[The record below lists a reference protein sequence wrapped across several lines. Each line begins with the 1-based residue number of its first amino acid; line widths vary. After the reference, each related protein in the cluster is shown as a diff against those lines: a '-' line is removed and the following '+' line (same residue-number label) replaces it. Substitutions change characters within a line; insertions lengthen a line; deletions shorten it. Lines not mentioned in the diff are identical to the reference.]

1 MSTAAPIQRL
11 EATTLSF
18 ADGDRLECLYVIV
31 DGRSDRHVAD
41 FLSHWHARCDVTE
54 LDWQAVRRPR
64 SALVGLEL
72 THSCGNTEVEE
83 KRLRLVFDVEADADA
98 LARLVETEALV
109 VGTRAYGTF
118 ANSIAAYGVDGAA
131 VKRAIQ
137 AARQGLADL
146 VAVAS

>member
-1 MSTAAPIQRL
+1 MSAAAPIQRM

-18 ADGDRLECLYVIV
+18 ADGDRLACLYVIV
-31 DGRSDRHVAD
+31 DGRSDRYVAD

-72 THSCGNTEVEE
+72 THSCGNAEVEE
-83 KRLRLVFDVEADADA
+83 MRLRLVFDVEADAEA
-98 LARLVETEALV
+98 LDRLIETEALV
-109 VGTRAYGTF
+109 VGTRPYGSF

-137 AARQGLADL
+137 AARQGLAEL

>member
-1 MSTAAPIQRL
+1 MSTAAPIQRT
-11 EATTLSF
+11 EATTLTF
-18 ADGDRLECLYVIV
+18 ADGDRLDCLYVVV
-31 DGRSDRHVAD
+31 DGRTDHRVAD
-41 FLSHWHARCDVTE
+41 FLSHWHARCNVTE

-72 THSCGNTEVEE
+72 THSCGNAEAEE

-109 VGTRAYGTF
+109 VGTRAYGSF

-131 VKRAIQ
+131 VTSAIR

>member
-1 MSTAAPIQRL
+1 MSTAAPIQRM

-31 DGRSDRHVAD
+31 DGRGDRHVAD

-54 LDWQAVRRPR
+54 LDWQAVRRPS

-72 THSCGNTEVEE
+72 THSCGNAEVEE
-83 KRLRLVFDVEADADA
+83 KRLRLVFDVEADAEA

-109 VGTRAYGTF
+109 VGTRAYGSF

-131 VKRAIQ
+131 VKRAIR

>member
-1 MSTAAPIQRL
+1 MTTAAPILRC
-11 EATTLSF
+11 EPTTLAF
-18 ADGDRLECLYVIV
+18 ADGESLDCLYVVV

-41 FLSHWHARCDVTE
+41 FLSHWHARCNVTE

-72 THSCGNTEVEE
+72 THSCANAEVEDQ
-83 KRLRLVFDVEADADA
+83 RLRLVFDIEGDAEA

-109 VGTRAYGTF
+109 VGTRAYGSF

-131 VKRAIQ
+131 VTTAIRAAKR
-137 AARQGLADL
+137 GLAEL